1 MKPLDAALALAMQG
15 HRVFFCHADKTPAC
29 PHGFKNASN
38 DPAAVR
44 DLHHRYPGPLIA
56 VAAGDLD
63 ILDLDRKHPE
73 AIEWWQQ
80 HRAHLPKTRTHRTG
94 SGGLHLLFLHHE
106 GLRNWTAWPVRGVD
120 CRASGGYFIWWPAA
134 GRPVLDNASPA
145 PWPDW
150 LLEQRVNSF
159 NSFLSYPDTSA
170 FLPAA
175 GNKADRYAAAA
186 LRSAVDRVKSAGEGA
201 RNHTLNSEAYG
212 LARLV
217 HTGLLGGQE
226 VADAL
231 AAAAMAAGLRP
242 KETVLTLKSAF
253 KARGA

>member
-29 PHGFKNASN
+29 PHGFKDASN

-63 ILDLDRKHPE
+63 ILDLDRKHPQ

-80 HRAHLPKTRTHRTG
+80 HRDHLPKTRTHRTG

-134 GRPVLDNASPA
+134 GRPVLDDASPA
-145 PWPDW
+145 SWPDW
-150 LLEQRVNSF
+150 LLEQRLNSL
-159 NSFLSYPDTSA
+159 NSLASHSEKYVPP
-170 FLPAA
+170 PAA
-175 GNKADRYAAAA
+175 GTGADRYAEAAF
-186 LRSAVDRVKSAGEGA
+186 RSAVDNVSRAREGN
-201 RNHTLNSEAYG
+201 RNATLNSEAYG

-217 HTGLLGGQE
+217 SADLLNGRV

-231 AAAAMAAGLRP
+231 AAAGVSAGLSQR
-242 KETVLTLKSAF
+242 EITLTLQSAF
-253 KARGA
+253 RARGI